1 MFLSTL
7 LLFTCI
13 FICMYVLYAF
23 TKGTFTNSIRLEIV
37 LRLEIGKQNMQAQDF
52 CCRNNFGHHGR

>member
-13 FICMYVLYAF
+13 FICMYVLYVF
-23 TKGTFTNSIRLEIV
+23 TKGTFTNSKAGNCLET
-37 LRLEIGKQNMQAQDF
+37 
-52 CCRNNFGHHGR
+52 